1 MNYTQNNFCHSAQ
14 KQQWERKSEE
24 KKTKKAVAKFFT
36 LHANTKKIND
46 ETFILDKHF
55 IFVVWDCVEWINVA
69 IVIIV

>member
-1 MNYTQNNFCHSAQ
+1 MPLCPKTAM
-14 KQQWERKSEE
+14 RKKKWR

>member
-1 MNYTQNNFCHSAQ
+1 MPLCPKTAV
-14 KQQWERKSEE
+14 RK
-24 KKTKKAVAKFFT
+24 KKWRKKKPKKAVAKIFT